1 MLSFWSL
8 QEKITHL
15 SFVAF
20 ENENR
25 NVELKWKYLKH
36 ELHKFNIQYVDEL
49 TKRRNKDRR

>member
-36 ELHKFNIQYVDEL
+36 ELQKFNIQYVDEL
-49 TKRRNKDRR
+49 TKRRNKD

>member
-36 ELHKFNIQYVDEL
+36 ELRKFNIQYVDEL
-49 TKRRNKDRR
+49 TKRRNKD